1 MKNKALDYVCIFTG
15 GSIRGGAYVGALR
28 AMEELGLNNKCF
40 VGSSV
45 GSILASL
52 YAVGYNPDELE
63 EIFND
68 INFDLFKD
76 INFSFGKEFY
86 ISKGENFIEWL
97 RDNIGRKYYGYDH
110 CTH

>member
-1 MKNKALDYVCIFTG
+1 MKKTALDYVCIFTG

-28 AMEELGLNNKCF
+28 AMEELGINNKCF

-68 INFDLFKD
+68 INFDLFK
-76 INFSFGKEFY
+76 G
-86 ISKGENFIEWL
+86 
-97 RDNIGRKYYGYDH
+97 
-110 CTH
+110 